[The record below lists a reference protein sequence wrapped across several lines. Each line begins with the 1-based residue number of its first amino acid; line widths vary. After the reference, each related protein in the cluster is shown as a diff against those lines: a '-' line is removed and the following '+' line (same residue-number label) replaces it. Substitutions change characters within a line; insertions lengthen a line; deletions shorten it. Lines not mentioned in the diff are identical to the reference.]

1 MLIHFSFKI
10 LDQNSEQSDN
20 VVSHK
25 MLPVNEIGSTHLNS
39 NLSVSEH
46 SKDIEISQ
54 QDKIEDIVKDK
65 NVDNNKSKS
74 DKSKCKNSSLMLG
87 KKNLFTLKKSQ
98 YTYKRQIKLLQ
109 NRMSSKKCRQ
119 KKKMYIESLEKELAK
134 YKMLVSQYQQ
144 MFAKL
149 APLMG
154 TLHNN

>member
-1 MLIHFSFKI
+1 MRFSFKI
-10 LDQNSEQSDN
+10 FDQNSEQSDN
-20 VVSHK
+20 VVPHK
-25 MLPVNEIGSTHLNS
+25 MLSVNEIGSTHLNS
-39 NLSVSEH
+39 NLSVSEQ
-46 SKDIEISQ
+46 SKGIEVLQ
-54 QDKIEDIVKDK
+54 QDKIEEVIKDK
-65 NVDNNKSKS
+65 NIDKSKS
-74 DKSKCKNSSLMLG
+74 NKNKCKNGSLMLE

-144 MFAKL
+144 MFVKL

-154 TLHNN
+154 TLHNNQKY